1 MRTVQY
7 ERLRPGEILAEKA
20 RRSIVYLPVAPL
32 EWHGPA
38 MPYGTDPLA
47 AWHAA
52 ILSAQQT
59 GGVVLPLLY
68 AGTERERSPKLLS
81 DAGFEDTA
89 QYIVGMDVPN
99 NSMKSLYWPEEVFG
113 VIVREYLRLL
123 VAQGYKL
130 IVLVNG
136 HGATGQ
142 IATLNRLAIEFSN
155 TTPSKVIVAMGLAHY
170 DPSDTDFG
178 HATRLETAIQMYLD
192 PENVDL
198 TMLPPK
204 PEKLKSTDWGIIDGF
219 TFDGNPPE
227 DKCVVYDPRDA
238 TAEMGAKYVTAGAA
252 HLANVVAQAYADI
265 AQI

>member
-20 RRSIVYLPVAPL
+20 RRSIVYLPIGPL

-38 MPYGTDPLA
+38 MPFGTDPLA

-52 ILSAQQT
+52 ILSAQET

-68 AGTERERSPKLLS
+68 AGTERERSSKLLA
-81 DAGFEDTA
+81 DAGFEDTT
-89 QYIVGMDVPN
+89 QYIVGMDVPK

-123 VAQGYKL
+123 VAQEYRL

-142 IATLNRLAIEFSN
+142 ITTLERLAIEFTS
-155 TTPSKVIVAMGLAHY
+155 TTSSKVIVAMGLAHY
-170 DPSDTDFG
+170 DATDEDYG

-192 PENVDL
+192 PENVNL
-198 TMLPPK
+198 AMLPPK
-204 PEKLKSTDWGIIDGF
+204 SEKLRSTDWGIIDGF

-227 DKCVVYDPRDA
+227 DKCVVYDPRD
-238 TAEMGAKYVTAGAA
+238 
-252 HLANVVAQAYADI
+252 
-265 AQI
+265 